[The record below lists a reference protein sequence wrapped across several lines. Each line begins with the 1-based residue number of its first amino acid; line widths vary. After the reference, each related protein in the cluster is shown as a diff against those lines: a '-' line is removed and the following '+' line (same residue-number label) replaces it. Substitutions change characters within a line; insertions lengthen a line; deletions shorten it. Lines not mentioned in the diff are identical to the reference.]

1 VCKLTIT
8 RFERIRANRERQ
20 SMYKSLVAALLLF
33 CTTLSYANEKK
44 LENESTVFNETF
56 SWQIQMGLS
65 GYYYDIILK
74 DVEQVDTIDF
84 INASLL
90 IDFYYKGFFIQS
102 NHRRTDTHTL
112 GAEVGYQL
120 IVNDEWELD
129 IISKSYIGGFDPE
142 FIQDDSSRDIPI
154 IEGLDSRSIG
164 SGVGLRYNR
173 YFENSQ
179 LSIDVASLG
188 LSSSVNGWLVEA
200 FYTQL
205 IPYRNWDIYLNS
217 SITFYA
223 KETMDYYFGIDP
235 HEVTEIRPLYT
246 AKSDIK
252 VQLEAFFQ
260 HPITEK
266 WTFNAG
272 FSYSRYLGDIT
283 DSPIVDQPDA
293 SQIMLGVLYVF

>member
-1 VCKLTIT
+1 
-8 RFERIRANRERQ
+8 
-20 SMYKSLVAALLLF
+20 MYKSLVAALLLF
-33 CTTLSYANEKK
+33 CVVSSYANEKK

-74 DVEQVDTIDF
+74 DVEQVDTVDYL
-84 INASLL
+84 NAALL

-120 IVNDEWELD
+120 IVKEDWELD
-129 IISKSYIGGFDPE
+129 IISKSYLGGFNPE
-142 FIQDDSSRDIPI
+142 YLQDDSSRDIPI
-154 IEGLDSRSIG
+154 IEGLDTRSIG
-164 SGVGLRYNR
+164 NGIGLRYNR

-179 LSIDVASLG
+179 LSIDVATLG
-188 LSSSVNGWLVEA
+188 ITSAVNGWLVEA
-200 FYTQL
+200 FYTHL

-217 SITFYA
+217 SVTFYA
-223 KETMDYYFGIDP
+223 KETMDYYYGVAP
-235 HEVTEIRPLYT
+235 HEVSAIRPQHQ
-246 AKSDIK
+246 AKSDVK

-260 HPITEK
+260 HPISEK
-266 WTFNAG
+266 WTFNG
-272 FSYSRYLGDIT
+272 GLSYSRYLGSIT